1 MKIEDATIIITGAAS
16 GLGRCFALNFAR
28 AGANVL
34 GFDLDAQGLETLKEE
49 ERTIATYCGNVAV
62 VEDVQAA
69 LTLAIERFGS
79 VNGLVNNAGIFR
91 DALLARENK
100 KTGQIDRMSLEDW
113 NLVLD
118 VNLTGTFLFAREV
131 AAHMIQT
138 QKGGVIVNISS
149 VSRHGNRGQ
158 TNYSATKSAVVAMT
172 KLWGEELA
180 RYGIRTGAVAPGF
193 TQTPILDG
201 MRPEMLEQ
209 MLSIVPLRRAANPEE
224 IYQGV
229 KFIFECDY
237 FTGRCIDIDGGVS
250 L

>member
-1 MKIEDATIIITGAAS
+1 MKIEDANIIITGAAS

-34 GFDLDAQGLETLKEE
+34 GFDMDGDGLAALKEQE
-49 ERTIATYCGNVAV
+49 PAIVTYAGNVAEL
-62 VEDVQAA
+62 EDVKAA
-69 LTLAIERFGS
+69 IALGVERFGS

-91 DALLARENK
+91 DALLVRENK
-100 KTGQIDRMSLEDW
+100 KTGQVDMMSLEDW
-113 NLVLD
+113 QLVLD
-118 VNLTGTFLFAREV
+118 VNLTGTFLFARQV
-131 AAHMIQT
+131 AAQMIEAKT
-138 QKGGVIVNISS
+138 GGVIVNISS

-158 TNYSATKSAVVAMT
+158 TNYSATKAGVVAMT

-193 TQTPILDG
+193 TQTPILDA
-201 MRPEMLEQ
+201 MRPEMLEK
-209 MLSIVPLRRAANPEE
+209 MLSVVPLRRAARPEE

-229 KFIFECDY
+229 RFIFECDY